1 MGAAFEKLFSSFFGL
16 IWGLLRF
23 FFGFSL
29 FFVICFLGFFFI
41 RYRFN
46 PLRLRLKP
54 LKRTYI
60 RYKYF
65 DLFRWLLVDFL
76 ERNKHRG
83 VPGVWFHVLRWSP
96 GSGQNHFYGPL
107 FGGFEGT
114 LSRVCHCDQLPILS
128 L

>member
-83 VPGVWFHVLRWSP
+83 EFREFGFTFFVGRQGAGKTISMVRYLEVLKERYP
-96 GSGQNHFYGPL
+96 ECVIVTNFQ
-107 FGGFEGT
+107 
-114 LSRVCHCDQLPILS
+114 
-128 L
+128 